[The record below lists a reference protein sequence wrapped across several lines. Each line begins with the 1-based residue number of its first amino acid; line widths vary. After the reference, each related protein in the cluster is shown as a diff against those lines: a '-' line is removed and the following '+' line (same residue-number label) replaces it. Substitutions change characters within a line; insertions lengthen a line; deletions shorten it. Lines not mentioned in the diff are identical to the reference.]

1 VFSVK
6 SEKAIG
12 RLSLYR
18 RLLQEQE
25 RLGLKNIYSHDLAKL
40 AGVTAA
46 QLRRDIMAVGY
57 LGRPNM
63 GYNVIELQKSIS
75 HFLEDPQG
83 DFGCLVGVG
92 NLGRAILAYVL
103 PRRPSL
109 QIVAGFDVDPSK
121 TNRIIQNCRCYPL
134 EQMEQVLREKAI
146 RVGVITVPASEAQA
160 VADTLVRGGVRGIVN
175 FAPVTLRLPVDVYVE
190 NIDMARSMEI
200 AAYFAQQLAKR

>member
-1 VFSVK
+1 LK

-25 RLGLKNIYSHDLAKL
+25 RHGAKNIYSHELAKL

-63 GYNVIELQKSIS
+63 GYNVIELQKSIT

-83 DFGCLVGVG
+83 DYGCLVGVG
-92 NLGRAILAYVL
+92 NLGRAILAYL
-103 PRRPSL
+103 LRRRPSL
-109 QIVAGFDVDPSK
+109 QIIAGFDVDPQK
-121 TNRIIQNCRCYPL
+121 TNRVIQNCRCYPM
-134 EQMEQVLREKAI
+134 EQMEKILRKHSI
-146 RVGVITVPASEAQA
+146 RVAILTVPASEAQKA
-160 VADTLVRGGVRGIVN
+160 ADVLVRSGVRGIVN
-175 FAPVTLRLPVDVYVE
+175 FAPVTLRVPEDVFVE
-190 NIDMARSMEI
+190 NIDMSMSLEK
-200 AAYFAQQLAKR
+200 AAYFARKAAE